1 MTRSGSALLREQLEH
16 DFDPD
21 AKGGLIKSD
30 SDIALDD
37 TLCDMKRVL
46 DLLEQLIN
54 CDDLDEAQELMSLKS
69 NSSFTS
75 VKQEVKGLLSR
86 VASFGSL
93 SKHNSN
99 HTTMAEAKQ
108 EGSNKSKTSS
118 GKEGK

>member
-1 MTRSGSALLREQLEH
+1 MREQLEH

-30 SDIALDD
+30 SDMELDD

-75 VKQEVKGLLSR
+75 VKNEVKGLLNK
-86 VASFGSL
+86 VASLGNL
-93 SKHNSN
+93 PKVNSN
-99 HTTMAEAKQ
+99 RNNNNNMTAADSKYDDN
-108 EGSNKSKTSS
+108 NKPRNGS
-118 GKEGK
+118 GKQGK